1 MSRSR
6 YDEDARPTRNRLV
19 GQIATRS
26 LTGSTMIGE
35 HFVSSKEG
43 VEMASGPVPVPSSS
57 ELHAEVVDWLNTEAE
72 LLDEGRER
80 DWLEGMVDESIVY
93 QLPLRQTVER
103 ARGDGFVPNAFH
115 LDETYGSLRTRVMR
129 NETAYAW
136 AEDPPSRI
144 RHFVTNIRVG
154 QINDERLAV
163 RSNLL
168 IFRTRQ
174 DQTNPQ
180 LLAGERHDELRRSG
194 DKLRLCRRTIRLDH
208 TVIGTHN
215 LSIFF

>member
-1 MSRSR
+1 MTAELSR
-6 YDEDARPTRNRLV
+6 V
-19 GQIATRS
+19 
-26 LTGSTMIGE
+26 
-35 HFVSSKEG
+35 
-43 VEMASGPVPVPSSS
+43 ASASA
-57 ELHAEVVDWLNTEAE
+57 LHAEAVDWLYAEAE
-72 LLDEGRER
+72 LLDDGRER
-80 DWLEGMVDESIVY
+80 EWLESMVSREVLY

-103 ARGDGFVPNAFH
+103 ARGDGFVDHAYH
-115 LDETYGSLRTRVMR
+115 LDETYGSLETRVMR

-144 RHFVTNIRVG
+144 RHFVTNVRVSQVEG
-154 QINDERLAV
+154 DRLSV

-174 DQTNPQ
+174 DQTKPQ
-180 LLAGERHDELRRSG
+180 LLSGERFDELERVDG
-194 DKLRLCRRTIRLDH
+194 RLLLVKRIVRLDH